1 MPWCPGSTNIFPCA
15 NIGRTLFY
23 IYFKFQECRSAGC
36 RTLAEA
42 KIHIEQKRKKEYEL
56 NAQKVKES
64 GQVIPNNKSGQKMNR
79 PMKIEVDGSLD
90 PKNGGTGLD
99 SGGRDSPKTTGHTS
113 VKQWD
118 DWDIVG
124 LPGAELLSASV
135 STFEIS
141 VPVSINMLSFFCIY
155 SCSHVLYSIQC
166 RMIHRFFFVSGK
178 ASVLS
183 EQIAT
188 QSLSENAGG
197 VNAGDTQG
205 QCPQE
210 TRCPCLI
217 QS

>member
-1 MPWCPGSTNIFPCA
+1 VQ
-15 NIGRTLFY
+15 IGRTLFY

-124 LPGAELLSASV
+124 LPGAELLTASV

-155 SCSHVLYSIQC
+155 SCSHVCTSGTLYS
-166 RMIHRFFFVSGK
+166 V
-178 ASVLS
+178 
-183 EQIAT
+183 E
-188 QSLSENAGG
+188 
-197 VNAGDTQG
+197 
-205 QCPQE
+205 
-210 TRCPCLI
+210 
-217 QS
+217 